1 MAIADSTLRHR
12 PRNVYFIRGREKAA
26 AANKLR
32 GQCGSYIYS
41 TAAAQTAS
49 EMAGYF
55 EFSLRWVIK

>member
-12 PRNVYFIRGREKAA
+12 PRNVYFIRGRGKAA

-41 TAAAQTAS
+41 TAAGRRRQ
-49 EMAGYF
+49 
-55 EFSLRWVIK
+55 RWPGISNFLCGG